1 LKAGNDVGI
10 RNNSDGAPHVFND
23 GQYFSRL
30 IFIDLQQS
38 TEALD
43 TSHDGKIS
51 RLVPAKGL
59 TDVRR
64 SLL

>member
-1 LKAGNDVGI
+1 MMWVSGI
-10 RNNSDGAPHVFND
+10 IQMVHHMYLMTDNT
-23 GQYFSRL
+23 FSRL